1 MSEPTKENKIEMDF
15 TYAVDQQVS
24 VNAFFETEVNGEVV
38 KLQITS
44 RYNSSPE
51 KIVKTTKALIDAYTQ
66 LRAEFPRVTSMP
78 QKTKEPTYH
87 PVEEGLQT
95 LLVAKVE
102 VTPKPDNK
110 VELKLY
116 GENDKYPRLYHNG
129 TVDQVLVAL
138 STTGLDWKK
147 EQLTVANSINAR
159 FLADWRNSE
168 KLNSNGKPYKNIV
181 GYREESPF

>member
-1 MSEPTKENKIEMDF
+1 MSEKITPQEYYKDFPEAPFSDTFKWVDSNGYEHMITVRSWSATSLIQAIKQTQEHIGEFGGTPPTKMQPKQASN
-15 TYAVDQQVS
+15 
-24 VNAFFETEVNGEVV
+24 
-38 KLQITS
+38 
-44 RYNSSPE
+44 
-51 KIVKTTKALIDAYTQ
+51 
-66 LRAEFPRVTSMP
+66 
-78 QKTKEPTYH
+78 EPTYH

-129 TVDQVLVAL
+129 TVEQVLTAL

-147 EQLTVANSINAR
+147 EQLTVASSINAK
-159 FLADWRNSE
+159 FFADWRNSE

-181 GYREESPF
+181 GYREA